1 MYYNY
6 TILKNDKE
14 IITFNNQITD
24 IKVLIWFSRNT
35 YNSMKYEIDNKEYE
49 IIKTVNF

>member
-6 TILKNDKE
+6 TILKDGKE

-24 IKVLIWFSRNT
+24 IKVLMWFSKNT
-35 YNSMKYEIDNKEYE
+35 YNSMKYAIDTNEYKV
-49 IIKTVNF
+49 IKTTNL